1 MQTLILTF
9 PPFRRMAFLTLCALV
24 PGFGSMAADLIVN
37 GTFDAGESGW
47 TLGFSPGYASGGIP
61 YAYDNGPSG
70 NGWEVRSSSGII
82 FGTPTISGS
91 TLYNGWDGG
100 VTSGTGGSGVPNYEA
115 DLVFFLRQPFTKAGS
130 YSAASFSFQYNIGGG
145 ASTGYEPSR
154 GVPIEGRTLQVE
166 LLDVSQSLV
175 ATLYSFTQP
184 AGNPPADP
192 ALTSVTLSALTALN
206 GLSDGTYWIGFRQIV
221 PQYFTGPG
229 EIALDNVAFTV
240 TQVASP
246 VPEGG
251 TRGAV
256 LALAVASWVGWSRR
270 PRP

>member
-1 MQTLILTF
+1 MPTFIL
-9 PPFRRMAFLTLCALV
+9 PSPSFRKLAFLTLCALA
-24 PGFGSMAADLIVN
+24 PGFGSMAAELITN

-47 TLGFSPGYASGGIP
+47 TLGYSPGFASGGIP
-61 YAYDNGPSG
+61 YTYDNGPSG
-70 NGWEVRSSSGII
+70 NGWEVRTSPGVI
-82 FGTPTISGS
+82 FGTPTISGA

-100 VTSGTGGSGVPNYEA
+100 VTSGSGGSGVPNYEA

-130 YSAASFSFQYNIGGG
+130 YSAASFSFQYNISGG
-145 ASTGYEPSR
+145 AYTVYQPSR

-166 LLDVSQSLV
+166 LLDVSQIVV

-192 ALTSVTLSALTALN
+192 SLTSVTLSALTPLN
-206 GLSDGTYWIGFRQIV
+206 GLPDGDYWIGFRQII
-221 PQYFTGPG
+221 PQYFTGAG

-240 TQVASP
+240 TQEVSP

-251 TRGAV
+251 TWGAV
-256 LALAVASWVGWSRR
+256 LALAVASWVAWSRR